1 MYIVVTM
8 NKKTSVKFFVLLVS
22 LTMICFTALYRYKL
36 TCAPNTVP
44 VNGPTQKDSLSIANN
59 TEHVEHKSGQVYA
72 CVFTGRWMF
81 LRVLLPYLYREL
93 RQNGGVVDRVLF
105 AMLGYTNDTQVK
117 LQHFST
123 AANSILQDEVF
134 QFVYLR
140 KDPTETHDQLKL
152 APFYTEF
159 YYVVLQRLLQ
169 NPNDVYFKMDDEM
182 VYLHPNVFGSM
193 LKNKNTSDCFIHFGN
208 IVTNW
213 RCNWFHQ
220 EIGVFD
226 KKVNPKGLKIE
237 YNPFGECGWKNAECT
252 EMVLRAFLHHYHKK
266 QLSKYLVPG
275 RSLTTKGHRFSINFF
290 LLDVD
295 IVNIK
300 QMMELGPIR
309 DDELWWSSK
318 YSGKASQPNCIVGEA
333 LMVHFSYS
341 TTVKQML
348 ELGFLKEFENIVLME
363 LGEALPRELW
373 NATDFF

>member
-1 MYIVVTM
+1 MMQRRVQFIV
-8 NKKTSVKFFVLLVS
+8 LVS
-22 LTMICFTALYRYKL
+22 LTVLCFTALYKYDL
-36 TCAPNTVP
+36 FCAPNAVP
-44 VNGPTQKDSLSIANN
+44 VQGRTQTDSPSIAS
-59 TEHVEHKSGQVYA
+59 KSEDVRRSSGRVYA

-93 RQNGGVVDRVLF
+93 RQNGGVIDRVIF
-105 AMLGYTNDTQVK
+105 AMLGYTSETQLK

-123 AANSILQDEVF
+123 AANNILQDEFF
-134 QFVYLR
+134 QFLYLKR
-140 KDPTETHDQLKL
+140 DPTDGHNQQKL

-159 YYVVLQRLLQ
+159 YYVVLQRLLR
-169 NPNDVYFKMDDEM
+169 NPADIYFKMDDDI
-182 VYLHPNVFGSM
+182 VYLHPNVFSSM

-213 RCNWFHQ
+213 RCNWLHQ

-226 KKVNPKGLKIE
+226 KEVNPNGLNIE
-237 YNPFGECGWKNAECT
+237 YNPWAQCGWKKPECA
-252 EMVLRAFLHHYHKK
+252 EMVLRSFVYYYHKK

-295 IVNIK
+295 IVDIK
-300 QMMELGPIR
+300 QMMEVGAIR
-309 DDELWWSSK
+309 DDELWWSST

-333 LMVHFSYS
+333 LMVHFSYF

-348 ELGFLKEFENIVLME
+348 ELGLLKEFENIVLME
-363 LGEALPRELW
+363 LGETLPRTLW